1 MTTSTPV
8 TVLGLGPMGQALAA
22 AFLAHG
28 HPTTVWNRTPEKAD
42 ELVAAGATRAATV
55 AEAVTAAD
63 LVVVCVIDYPAVHA
77 IVDQAVEALRG
88 RTLVNLTA
96 DSPDSAREMAAWAT
110 ERGID
115 YLDGSIMSPTV
126 TINTPAA
133 VLLYSGPEQL
143 YARHRDTLASL
154 GGSHTHL
161 GTDPGRAAAYDVALL
176 DMFWTAMSGLAH
188 GFALARAEGITGAE
202 LAPFA
207 AGIAGLLTSG
217 VEDHAQRV
225 DENRHD
231 GDFSSVESAA
241 AGMAHVIHAA
251 DARGLDTGV
260 LRAAHAIAQRAI
272 DAGHGADSPSRLTDT
287 MTPQPAITG

>member
-1 MTTSTPV
+1 M

-42 ELVAAGATRAATV
+42 ALVAAGATRAATV
-55 AEAVTAAD
+55 ADAVTAAD
-63 LVVVCVIDYPAVHA
+63 LVIVCVIDYPAVHA
-77 IVDQAVEALRG
+77 IVDQATEALRG

-96 DSPDSAREMAAWAT
+96 DSPDSAREMAAWAAGH
-110 ERGID
+110 GID

-126 TINTPAA
+126 TIDTPAA
-133 VLLYSGPEQL
+133 VLLFSGPDQL
-143 YARHRDTLASL
+143 YARHRETLASL

-161 GTDPGRAAAYDVALL
+161 GEDPGRAAAYDVALL
-176 DMFWTAMSGLAH
+176 DIFWTAVSGVAH
-188 GFALARAEGITGAE
+188 GFALARAEGISGAE

-217 VEDHAQRV
+217 VEDQAKRI
-225 DENRHD
+225 DEDRHD
-231 GDFSSVESAA
+231 ADVSSVASAA

-251 DARGLDTGV
+251 ETRGLDTSV
-260 LRAAHAIAQRAI
+260 LRAAHAVARRVV
-272 DAGHGADSPSRLTDT
+272 DAGHGEDSISRLTGA
-287 MTPQPAITG
+287 MSTPRS

>member
-1 MTTSTPV
+1 M

-42 ELVAAGATRAATV
+42 TLVAAGATRADTV
-55 AEAVTAAD
+55 ADAVTAAD
-63 LVVVCVIDYPAVHA
+63 LVIVCVIDYPTVHK
-77 IVDQAVEALRG
+77 IVDPVATQLRG

-96 DSPDSAREMAAWAT
+96 DSPDSAREMADWAAGH
-110 ERGID
+110 GID

-126 TINTPAA
+126 TIDTPAA
-133 VLLYSGPEQL
+133 VLLYSGPEDL
-143 YARHRDTLASL
+143 YERHRDDLASL

-161 GTDPGRAAAYDVALL
+161 GTDPGRAAAFDVALL

-207 AGIAGLLTSG
+207 AGITGLLTSG
-217 VEDHAQRV
+217 VEDHGQRM
-225 DENRHD
+225 DEDRHD
-231 GDFSSVESAA
+231 GDFSSVASAA

-251 DARGLDTGV
+251 ETRGLDTGV
-260 LRAAHAIAQRAI
+260 LRAAHAVAQRVI
-272 DAGHGADSPSRLTDT
+272 DAGDGDDSPSRMTDA
-287 MTPQPAITG
+287 MVIPS

>member
-1 MTTSTPV
+1 V

-42 ELVAAGATRAATV
+42 ALVAAGATRADTV
-55 AEAVTAAD
+55 ADAVTSAD
-63 LVVVCVIDYPAVHA
+63 LVIVCVIDYPTVHK
-77 IVDQAVEALRG
+77 IVDPVATRLRG

-96 DSPDSAREMAAWAT
+96 DSPDSAREMAAWAAGH
-110 ERGID
+110 GID

-126 TINTPAA
+126 TIDTPAA
-133 VLLYSGPEQL
+133 VLLHSGPEDL
-143 YARHRDTLASL
+143 YERHRHDLASL

-161 GTDPGRAAAYDVALL
+161 GTDPGRAAAFDVALL

-217 VEDHAQRV
+217 VEDHAKRM
-225 DENRHD
+225 DEDRHD
-231 GDFSSVESAA
+231 GDFSSVASAA

-251 DARGLDTGV
+251 ETRGLDTGV
-260 LRAAHAIAQRAI
+260 LRAAHAAAQRVI
-272 DAGHGADSPSRLTDT
+272 DAGNGDDSPSRMTDA
-287 MTPQPAITG
+287 MKIPS